1 MSVDYNPE
9 EVVTELFDTAKKASK
24 ERLILALLDVARIC
38 DPRGNVLSLGDERG
52 FALDEFCKLFNTIL
66 KGTFAKVRDKDFF
79 VTKLHL
85 LAYSQFWDCRS
96 IQRML
101 TSMARIARGQQYDAD
116 LYLKNP
122 PLTWKI
128 MERLQD
134 DADKAGIKLGS
145 FLRLVYRNQIR
156 NAFVH
161 SEYCFLSGYL
171 SLLNYDK
178 NKKWTVPSIT
188 VGDWD
193 EIYKAFTVFCT
204 TLFHRRSQ
212 ELDEF
217 KKESP
222 LIIKPSDFK
231 RPKFKELKINYDT
244 VRKRWVFA

>member
-1 MSVDYNPE
+1 MLINYNPE
-9 EVVTELFDTAKKASK
+9 EVVAELLNTAKKVSK
-24 ERLILALLDVARIC
+24 ERFILALLDVARIC
-38 DPRGNVLSLGDERG
+38 DPRGNWLIFGDERG
-52 FALDEFCKLFNTIL
+52 FALDEFCRLFNTIL
-66 KGTFAKVRDKDFF
+66 KGSFSVEEHKDLF

-101 TSMARIARGQQYDAD
+101 TSLVRIARGQRYDAD

-128 MERLQD
+128 MEILQD

-145 FLRLVYRNQIR
+145 FLRQVYRNQIR

-188 VGDWD
+188 IEDWD
-193 EIYKAFTVFCT
+193 KIYKSFKAFCN
-204 TLFHRRSQ
+204 TLFHRRLE
-212 ELDEF
+212 ELDELM
-217 KKESP
+217 KESP
-222 LIIKPSDFK
+222 FIIKPSDFK
-231 RPKFKELKINYDT
+231 RPKFKELRINYDT
-244 VRKRWVFA
+244 VRKRWDFT

>member
-1 MSVDYNPE
+1 MSADYDPE
-9 EVVTELFDTAKKASK
+9 EVVTELFDTAKKVSR

-38 DPRGNVLSLGDERG
+38 DPRGNMLSLGDERG
-52 FALDEFCKLFNTIL
+52 FALDEFCRLFNTIL
-66 KGTFAKVRDKDFF
+66 KGTFPKVRDKDFF

-101 TSMARIARGQQYDAD
+101 TSMARIARGRQYDAE
-116 LYLKNP
+116 LYLKNA

-134 DADKAGIKLGS
+134 DADRAGIKLGS
-145 FLRLVYRNQIR
+145 FLRSVYRNQIR

-171 SLLNYDK
+171 SLLNYDET
-178 NKKWTVPSIT
+178 KKWTVPSIT
-188 VGDWD
+188 IDEWD
-193 EIYKAFTVFCT
+193 RIFKAFKAFCT
-204 TLFHRRSQ
+204 ALFNRRSQ
-212 ELDEF
+212 ELDQF

-222 LIIKPSDFK
+222 IIVKASDFK
-231 RPKFKELKINYDT
+231 RPKFKELTINYDT
-244 VRKRWVFA
+244 NRKRWVFA

>member
-1 MSVDYNPE
+1 MSVNYNPE
-9 EVVTELFDTAKKASK
+9 DIVTELVEAAKGVSK
-24 ERLILALLDVARIC
+24 ERFVLALLDVARVC
-38 DPRGNVLSLGDERG
+38 DARGNMLSLGDERG
-52 FALDEFCKLFNTIL
+52 FALDEFCRLFHTIL
-66 KGTFAKVRDKDFF
+66 KGSFSVEEDKDLF

-101 TSMARIARGQQYDAD
+101 TSLARIARGERYDAD

-128 MERLQD
+128 MEILQD
-134 DADKAGIKLGS
+134 DSDKAGIKLGS
-145 FLRLVYRNQIR
+145 FLKLVYRNQIR

-178 NKKWTVPSIT
+178 TKKWTVPSIT
-188 VGDWD
+188 IDDWD
-193 EIYKAFTVFCT
+193 QIYKAFKAFCNA
-204 TLFHRRSQ
+204 LFHRRSQ

-217 KKESP
+217 KKE
-222 LIIKPSDFK
+222 
-231 RPKFKELKINYDT
+231 
-244 VRKRWVFA
+244 

>member
-1 MSVDYNPE
+1 MLVNYDPE
-9 EVVTELFDTAKKASK
+9 EVVAELFDTAKKTSR
-24 ERLILALLDVARIC
+24 ERFILALLDVARIC
-38 DPRGNVLSLGDERG
+38 DPRGNMLSLGDERG
-52 FALDEFCKLFNTIL
+52 FALDEFCRLFNTIL
-66 KGTFAKVRDKDFF
+66 KGSFSVERDKDFF

-96 IQRML
+96 IQRIL
-101 TSMARIARGQQYDAD
+101 SSLVRIARGQRYDAD

-128 MERLQD
+128 MEIVQD
-134 DADKAGIKLGS
+134 DADKAGLKLGS
-145 FLRLVYRNQIR
+145 FLRQVYRNQIR

-188 VGDWD
+188 TEDWD
-193 EIYKAFTVFCT
+193 QIYKSFKAFCNA
-204 TLFHRRSQ
+204 LFQKRSQ

-222 LIIKPSDFK
+222 LIIEGSNLK
-231 RPKFKELKINYDT
+231 RPKLKELRISYDT
-244 VRKRWVFA
+244 NRKRWVFA

>member
-1 MSVDYNPE
+1 MLLDYNPE
-9 EVVTELFDTAKKASK
+9 EVVPELFEAAKKISK
-24 ERLILALLDVARIC
+24 ERFILALLDVARIC
-38 DPRGNVLSLGDERG
+38 DPRGNVLIFGDERG
-52 FALDEFCKLFNTIL
+52 FALDEFCRLFNTIL
-66 KGTFAKVRDKDFF
+66 KGSFSVERDKDFF

-101 TSMARIARGQQYDAD
+101 SSLARIARGERYDAD
-116 LYLKNP
+116 LYLKNA

-128 MERLQD
+128 MEILQD
-134 DADKAGIKLGS
+134 DADRAGIKLGS
-145 FLRLVYRNQIR
+145 FLRQVYRNQIR

-161 SEYCFLSGYL
+161 SEYCFLSGKL

-178 NKKWTVPSIT
+178 NKKWTIPSIT
-188 VGDWD
+188 ADDWD
-193 EIYKAFTVFCT
+193 QIYKAFKAFCN

-222 LIIKPSDFK
+222 FIIKSSDFK
-231 RPKFKELKINYDT
+231 RPKFKELRINYDT
-244 VRKRWVFA
+244 NRKRWDFA

>member
-1 MSVDYNPE
+1 MLVNYNPE

-38 DPRGNVLSLGDERG
+38 DPRGDVLSLGDERG
-52 FALDEFCKLFNTIL
+52 FALDEFCRLFHTIL
-66 KGTFAKVRDKDFF
+66 KGSFSVEEDKDLF

-101 TSMARIARGQQYDAD
+101 TSMARIAKGEQYDAD

-128 MERLQD
+128 MERLQY
-134 DADKAGIKLGS
+134 DADRAGIKLGS

-178 NKKWTVPSIT
+178 TKKWTVPSIT
-188 VGDWD
+188 VDEWD
-193 EIYKAFTVFCT
+193 EIYKAFKVFCT
-204 TLFHRRSQ
+204 ALFHRRSQ

-222 LIIKPSDFK
+222 IIVKASDFK
-231 RPKFKELKINYDT
+231 RAKFKELRIDYDT